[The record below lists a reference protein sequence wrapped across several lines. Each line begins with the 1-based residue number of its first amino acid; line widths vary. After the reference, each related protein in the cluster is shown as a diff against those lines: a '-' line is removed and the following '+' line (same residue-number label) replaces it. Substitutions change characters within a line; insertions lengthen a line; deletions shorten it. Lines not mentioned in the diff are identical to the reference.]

1 MIGKKSQTEI
11 KLKLNWNY
19 GLKLQSVAIFMPKVI
34 HNLSKLSTIYQIVDY
49 FAHFKNP
56 EITPPLQFL
65 S

>member
-1 MIGKKSQTEI
+1 
-11 KLKLNWNY
+11 
-19 GLKLQSVAIFMPKVI
+19 LKLQSVAIFMPKVI